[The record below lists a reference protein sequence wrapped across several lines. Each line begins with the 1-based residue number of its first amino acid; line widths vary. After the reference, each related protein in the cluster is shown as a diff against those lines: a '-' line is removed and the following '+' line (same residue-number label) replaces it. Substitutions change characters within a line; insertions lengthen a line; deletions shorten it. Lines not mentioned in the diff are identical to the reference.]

1 MREYELY
8 FLELDLVCITRIYQ
22 MADGVR
28 LFVVFY
34 EYTYTY
40 TYIYLSLFF
49 SFLDLIVAVR

>member
-49 SFLDLIVAVR
+49 FLFWT